1 MKLCTIHASGVFSL
15 FSAMAFAQRRHKIR
29 RVVFFDRKN
38 TFKSRSDFLDRAGP
52 VLKFFA
58 IGSDLVTYVTDN
70 AQAAANFAEIYNVED
85 SRILFAESLQSKENQ
100 ALVKLICPKQIHF
113 YAEGAMS
120 YGPIR
125 DGLPTEVSSIIHSVH
140 YVDYGGLPPI
150 ALDQFRSM
158 KDAKMPAAEFGS
170 ILKSFFDLLDADYRH
185 LTEIDDFLARVPQNS
200 IAIVHQNLS
209 AIAGFEEKDEGS
221 IFKSI
226 HRQVN
231 ESWNGDIV
239 IFMHPKG
246 VKAVKEIFN
255 IYRLSGNGQ
264 PAIFVE
270 PRFPFVEYYVHKLAP
285 RLTVG
290 IFSTTLL
297 NLFALAIPV
306 LTMETHFIGGKIKS
320 AFDSNLY
327 ALHFVQLVLGS
338 YEHDKRVY
346 PNMDID
352 RLKSQ
357 LVDNNTT
364 RCGVKNLKLWKLPYY
379 VGDHELLRKNFR
391 QTQEDYK
398 SLTSFTKMP
407 AFRRMSPARAEMLK
421 TGVIDRKDIL
431 RRQRNKSA
439 MKFVDTLIKKVR
451 FWTK

>member
-1 MKLCTIHASGVFSL
+1 MTLCTVHASGVFSL
-15 FSAMAFAQRRHKIR
+15 FSAMAFAQRHHKIR
-29 RVVFFDRKN
+29 RIVFFDRKK
-38 TFKSRSDFLDRAGP
+38 TFKSKSDFMDRAGP

-58 IGSDLVTYVTDN
+58 ITPDFVTYVTDN
-70 AQAAANFAEIYNVED
+70 AQAAANFAEIYNAED

-100 ALVKLICPKQIHF
+100 ALIKLISPKQIHF

-125 DGLPTEVSSIIHSVH
+125 DGLPSEISSIIHSVH

-150 ALDQFRSM
+150 ALDQYPSL
-158 KDAKMPAAEFGS
+158 KAAKMAAAEFGR
-170 ILKSFFDLLDADYRH
+170 LLGLFFDLLDADYRH
-185 LTEIDDFLARVPQNS
+185 LTEIDDFLDLVPQRS
-200 IAIVHQNLS
+200 IALIHQNLS

-231 ESWNGDIV
+231 ESWDGDIV

-246 VKAVKEIFN
+246 IKSVKDVFN
-255 IYRLSGNGQ
+255 IYRLSGTGNQ
-264 PAIFVE
+264 AIFVE
-270 PRFPFVEYYVHKLAP
+270 PRFPFVEYYIHKLNP
-285 RLTVG
+285 QLTVG

-297 NLFALAIPV
+297 NLFALTIPV
-306 LTMETHFIGGKIKS
+306 VAMETRFIGGKIKS

-352 RLKSQ
+352 RLRLQ
-357 LVDNNTT
+357 LADDNIT
-364 RCGVKNLKLWKLPYY
+364 RCLIKNLKLWKLPYY
-379 VGDHELLRKNFR
+379 VGDHEILRKNFP
-391 QTQEDYK
+391 QVQADYK

-421 TGVIDRKDIL
+421 SGIIEQKEIL
-431 RRQRNKSA
+431 RCQYKKNA
-439 MKFVDTLIKKVR
+439 MRVVNGLIKKVK
-451 FWTK
+451 FWKK